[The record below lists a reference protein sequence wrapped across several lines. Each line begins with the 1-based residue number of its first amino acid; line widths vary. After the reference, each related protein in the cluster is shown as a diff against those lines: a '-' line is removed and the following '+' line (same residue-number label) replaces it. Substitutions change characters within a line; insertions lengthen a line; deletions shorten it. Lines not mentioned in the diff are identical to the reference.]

1 MSLTQSYAMN
11 ENPLRRWLRLREMEA
26 KDVALRLGVSASS
39 LSRIMSGKTSADPDF
54 LAAVT
59 CVTGGN
65 VTANDWIAW
74 HGAMVR
80 DSRQPRKKTA
90 A

>member
-1 MSLTQSYAMN
+1 MD

-26 KDVALRLGVSASS
+26 KEVAPRLGVSAST
-39 LSRIMSGKTSADPDF
+39 LSRLMSGKTGADPDF

-74 HGAMVR
+74 HGATVR
-80 DSRQPRKKTA
+80 DWRQPRKKTA